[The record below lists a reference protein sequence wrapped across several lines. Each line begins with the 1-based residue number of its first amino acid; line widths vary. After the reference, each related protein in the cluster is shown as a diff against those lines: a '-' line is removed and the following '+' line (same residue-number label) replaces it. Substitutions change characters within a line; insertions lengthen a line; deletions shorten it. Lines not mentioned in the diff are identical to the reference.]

1 MSLGPHAPAL
11 ALAAALLVSS
21 CGSSAPEPGGA
32 SSALPSS
39 PAPTPSDGDGAAV
52 PDLVIPDLTATPK
65 PTTAVTPRS
74 ARVYGADAGWPQCP
88 KGMGIPERPTQG
100 QPMPTRAAEFVILGV
115 TNGPSFTPNPCLAD
129 QVAWLDERDLL
140 GAAYAVHSFPD
151 DATVARYG
159 DSGPFPT
166 TGRAGALRNTG
177 YAAARF
183 NIATMESAGLRSP
196 VVWVDVE
203 PVRLFAWSSSTVAN
217 TAVVQGAVRG
227 YRDAGFRIGFY
238 STKILW
244 RRIVGDLRTGAPEWR
259 AAGMTSQAEALRRCG
274 ADWSFQGGA
283 GVFGQWVE
291 DGRDRNVTC
300 PGAAADLE
308 TWFHQY

>member
-1 MSLGPHAPAL
+1 MSFGRTAPVL
-11 ALAAALLVSS
+11 ALAAVLLVSS
-21 CGSSAPEPGGA
+21 CGSD
-32 SSALPSS
+32 
-39 PAPTPSDGDGAAV
+39 APTASGSPITPITPTAAASDGNGPAV
-52 PDLVIPDLTATPK
+52 PDLVVPDLTVTPK
-65 PTTAVTPRS
+65 PTAATTPRA

-88 KGMGIPERPTQG
+88 KGMGIPERPTEG
-100 QPMPTRAAEFVILGV
+100 RPMPTAAAEFVILGV

-151 DATVARYG
+151 AATVARYG
-159 DSGPFPT
+159 DSGPFPSA
-166 TGRAGALRNTG
+166 GRADALRNTG

-183 NIATMESAGLRSP
+183 NVATMRAAGLVTP

-217 TAVVQGAVRG
+217 RAVVQGAVRG
-227 YRDAGFRIGFY
+227 YRDAGYRTGFY

-259 AAGMTSQAEALRRCG
+259 AAGMTSQAEALNRCG
-274 ADWSFQGGA
+274 AGWSFQGGA

-300 PGAAADLE
+300 PGAAARLGE
-308 TWFHQY
+308 WFHQY